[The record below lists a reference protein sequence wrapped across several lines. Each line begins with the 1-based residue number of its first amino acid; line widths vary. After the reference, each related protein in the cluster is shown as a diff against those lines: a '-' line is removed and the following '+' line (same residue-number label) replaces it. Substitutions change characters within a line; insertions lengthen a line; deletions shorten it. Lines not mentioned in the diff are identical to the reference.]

1 LSPTSTSVA
10 AQTLVQDT
18 KGKVEAI
25 NIRTIRLRDDN
36 GSVHT
41 IPYSSVT
48 TITNM
53 SRDFSRWMIEA
64 AVAYRADVDRVLET
78 LKEVGEGLRR
88 HPEFGP
94 AAATP
99 ASLSTDRISLHNMRP
114 RRYDKRGFATAKRN
128 RWRSSL
134 NSEGGAGH
142 ATL

>member
-1 LSPTSTSVA
+1 LSPTSVA

-64 AVAYRADVDRVLET
+64 AVAYREDVDSVLET
-78 LKEVGEGLRR
+78 LKGSARACAG
-88 HPEFGP
+88 
-94 AAATP
+94 
-99 ASLSTDRISLHNMRP
+99 I
-114 RRYDKRGFATAKRN
+114 
-128 RWRSSL
+128 RSSARL
-134 NSEGGAGH
+134 QPPRA
-142 ATL
+142 